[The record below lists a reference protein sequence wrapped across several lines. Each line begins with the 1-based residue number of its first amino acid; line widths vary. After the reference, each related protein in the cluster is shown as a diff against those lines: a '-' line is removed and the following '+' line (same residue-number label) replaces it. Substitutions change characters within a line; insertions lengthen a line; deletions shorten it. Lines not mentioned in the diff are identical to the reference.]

1 MEWYFQFTLVVAG
14 ILVLL
19 AIRMPLGFVFGVAAS
34 AGILFTTGRLNV
46 LTAVSQSLHDMMSDF
61 VLITIPLFVLM
72 AELLSTGGFI
82 PDLYDGVEKWTGRTR
97 GSLAIASIV
106 ASAIFAA
113 VCGSS
118 YVAAAS
124 LGRMTIPEM
133 INRGYKKSFA
143 AGTIAAGGCLGILI
157 PPSLA
162 FVIFGYMSGAS
173 IASLFI
179 AGIIPGIILSFL
191 FILTIVVLTRV
202 YPDIAGTGPEVSWRK
217 KIKAMVKFMP
227 VILVAI
233 LLLWAIYTGVATP
246 GEAAALGCLLSL
258 ILCWAY
264 GRLNMAQ
271 LLAGVRRAVA
281 TSGFLLLLMG
291 TAKVLGF
298 MMAKAGI
305 LYPLQTVLQTLP
317 TWSFILV
324 LYIILTILGCLL
336 EGTSIIVLTT
346 PIFAPV
352 ASKLGIDL
360 IWYGVIL
367 VLFIEIALLTPP
379 VGMNCYIVAE
389 VGKKYGVN
397 IEDVF
402 RGAIPFL
409 AALGVTVLIIT
420 MIPSLALWLPSTM
433 KQGVAP

>member
-14 ILVLL
+14 ILMLL
-19 AIRMPLGFVFGVAAS
+19 AIRMPLGFVFGVVAS

-46 LTAVSQSLHDMMSDF
+46 LTAVPQSLHDMFSDF
-61 VLITIPLFVLM
+61 VLVTIPLFVLM
-72 AELLSTGGFI
+72 AELLSAGGFI

-124 LGRMTIPEM
+124 LGRMTMPEM
-133 INRGYKKSFA
+133 INRGYKKHFA
-143 AGTIAAGGCLGILI
+143 AGTIAAGGSLGILI

-162 FVIFGYMSGAS
+162 FVIYGYMSGAS

-179 AGIIPGIILSFL
+179 AGIVPGIILSLL
-191 FILTIVVLTRV
+191 FILTIVVLTRI
-202 YPDIAGTGPEVSWRK
+202 YPDIAGTGPEVSRRE
-217 KIKAMVKFMP
+217 KIRAMVKFVP
-227 VILVAI
+227 ITLVAI
-233 LLLWAIYTGVATP
+233 LLLWAIYMGVTTP
-246 GEAAALGCLLSL
+246 GEAAALGCLFSL

-264 GRLNMAQ
+264 GKLNMA
-271 LLAGVRRAVA
+271 LLLEGVRRAVA

-305 LYPLQTVLQTLP
+305 LYELQTFLQTLP
-317 TWSFILV
+317 TWGFILL
-324 LYIILTILGCLL
+324 LYITLTILGFFL

-346 PIFAPV
+346 PIFAPA
-352 ASKLGIDL
+352 ASKFGLDL
-360 IWYGVIL
+360 VWYGVIL

-389 VGKKYGVN
+389 VGKGSGVKL
-397 IEDVF
+397 EDVF
-402 RGAIPFL
+402 RGAIPFI
-409 AALGVTVLIIT
+409 AILGVAVFLIT

-433 KQGVAP
+433 K